1 MIYAL
6 IFILLL
12 FGFYSFEIKQKQTGR
27 QFTLLLTFFSLI
39 LMVSLRYRVGG
50 DALFYENYFP
60 FLPKLKDVAG
70 FYLKDNYLNYQPLWI
85 LLVSVSKSLVNHI
98 VFFHFIHSLLFNIAL
113 FIFLKRYTDKPF
125 AVLLILFS
133 SLLYFYFSFEV
144 QRQTMAIAVFLLS
157 IRYLEE
163 KRWIV
168 YFSLSLIAYFFHV
181 SAVIL
186 FVLPLMNM
194 FKFRMIYIYIIL
206 AASFVMFFFR
216 FELLEFIKPILVND
230 YVKLKMQAYSEKQFS
245 TPGFWAFFAVRVL
258 LFLPL
263 MLFNLKQ
270 QLQEIRFRWFYPTF
284 FIVSVLAQFFVGA
297 ERLLNFLMPVY
308 IVLVAE
314 FFFHQYSGI
323 EKKIIRL
330 LIAGTVVLHIF
341 FIMNYK
347 LFTINEYG
355 QRYVSVF
362 FPYNSVFNPDVNEE
376 RELFYE
382 NQW

>member
-1 MIYAL
+1 MIYAM

-12 FGFYSFEIKQKQTGR
+12 CCVYFFEVKQLNKGR
-27 QFTLLLTFFSLI
+27 QVALLLMFISLI

-60 FLPKLKDVAG
+60 FLPQLRNVVS
-70 FYLKDNYLNYQPLWI
+70 FYLNDNYLNYQPLWI
-85 LLVSVSKSLVNHI
+85 LLVSISKTLINHI
-98 VFFHFIHSLLFNIAL
+98 VFFHFVHSLLFNIAL
-113 FIFLKRYTDKPF
+113 FFFLKKYTDRPF
-125 AVLLILFS
+125 TFLLVFFS
-133 SLLYFYFSFEV
+133 SLLFFYFSFEI

-163 KRWIV
+163 KRWMIYFPLSIV
-168 YFSLSLIAYFFHV
+168 AYFFHV

-186 FVLPLMNM
+186 FILPLMNVL
-194 FKFRMIYIYIIL
+194 KFRMIYLYIVL
-206 AASFVMFFFR
+206 GLSFVMFFFR

-230 YVKLKMQAYSEKQFS
+230 YIKLKMQAYSEKQFS
-245 TPGFWAFFAVRVL
+245 NLGFWSFFAVRVF

-263 MLFNLKQ
+263 MLYYQKQ
-270 QLQEIRFRWFYPTF
+270 QLHELRFRWFYPTF
-284 FIVSVLAQFFVGA
+284 LIVSVLAQFFVGA
-297 ERLLNFLMPVY
+297 ERLLNFLLPVY
-308 IVLVAE
+308 LVLVVE
-314 FFFHQYSGI
+314 FFYEHYSRI
-323 EKKIIRL
+323 EKKTLRL
-330 LIAGTVVLHIF
+330 FIAATVILHIF

-347 LFTINEYG
+347 LFTMNEYG

-362 FPYNSVFNPDVNEE
+362 FPYDSVFNPDINEE